1 MSARLP
7 ARPADPAA
15 ERSTASIALVT
26 VALTALLVG
35 AVYGLAVM
43 AVTLPEVV
51 AAFPTAG
58 DWAVDG
64 HRHFLAAAEAVAG
77 RNPYAIDGFYY
88 SPLGALS
95 MAPIAALGP
104 DGGIWAWMAIKLAVL
119 VWCVADATRGLR
131 PAFRVAAF
139 VVVLSSVFVLDDLLL
154 GNVAIPLGA
163 AMYLAISRRPWW
175 AAVPLGLLLALVAKP
190 FLVPFLLWLVVLR
203 RPSAVAAIGTALAVT
218 VVGVAVLGIDD
229 YRAYLDALV
238 RAGRSAVPFV
248 GNHGLSSIAPALVV
262 PVSILVLA
270 VFALLLWRSR
280 DESALLMWSLF
291 AGLVAAPYVGFYAA
305 VPVAA
310 GLPAFARDHPRRALL
325 LAVVLPLGAV
335 SMVAAA
341 VVGLAIALPP
351 DAIPRST
358 ALDTRL
364 GRTEAAPPP
373 AGPERA

>member
-1 MSARLP
+1 MSAGLP
-7 ARPADPAA
+7 ARADDVT
-15 ERSTASIALVT
+15 ERSTATLVLVT
-26 VALTALLVG
+26 VALSALVVG

-51 AAFPTAG
+51 AAFPTVG

-64 HRHFLAAAEAVAG
+64 HRHFLAATEAVAG

-95 MAPIAALGP
+95 MAPLAALGP

-119 VWCVADATRGLR
+119 AWCVADATRGLR
-131 PAFRVAAF
+131 TGFRIAAF

-163 AMYLAISRRPWW
+163 AIYLSISRRAWW
-175 AAVPLGLLLALVAKP
+175 AAVPLGLVLALVAKP
-190 FLVPFLLWLVVLR
+190 FLVPFVVWLIVFR
-203 RPSAVAAIGTALAVT
+203 RPSAVAAIGTALVAT
-218 VVGVAVLGIDD
+218 AAGVAALGIYD
-229 YRAYLDALV
+229 YRVYLEALV
-238 RAGRSAVPFV
+238 QAGRSAVPFA
-248 GNHGLSSIAPALVV
+248 GNHGLSSLAPALVV

-270 VFALLLWRSR
+270 VFAVLLWRSR

-341 VVGLAIALPP
+341 VVGLAIALPR
-351 DAIPRST
+351 DALPGGRPTT
-358 ALDTRL
+358 AWAANQHTQTEP
-364 GRTEAAPPP
+364 GGSERT
-373 AGPERA
+373 